1 MVVVVKIAAAVGC
14 AAACL
19 PPVQPGRALFRILE
33 DPRSH
38 WSHLMHAW
46 RGWAAASETRVK
58 TAPTWDEWRACQ
70 QRNMGSETCEQAR
83 PRESSP
89 FSDGEL
95 TRLSFVRWLYH
106 TGRLDPAET
115 DND

>member
-1 MVVVVKIAAAVGC
+1 
-14 AAACL
+14 
-19 PPVQPGRALFRILE
+19 
-33 DPRSH
+33 
-38 WSHLMHAW
+38 MHDW
-46 RGWAAASETRVK
+46 RGWAAVSLTLAKS
-58 TAPTWDEWRACQ
+58 APTWDEWRACQ
-70 QRNMGSETCEQAR
+70 QHSTGSEKCEHAR
-83 PRESSP
+83 QYESSP